1 MAAALP
7 RFRGRSD
14 RRSRAVA
21 SALRGAAIG
30 GIPAEERAWID
41 RIEAHRGRLPSEV
54 VAVSSGRSPHGRAS
68 RADHPAEATKACE
81 WMSIPA
87 VSGRFLMRLVRLL
100 APRSCLELGTGFG
113 VSTAYQAAA
122 LELNGKGTMTSLDLA
137 GMTDIAGPGL
147 ARLGLAGR
155 THLVPGRIERTLPAV
170 LEAARP
176 IDFAFLD
183 ADHTP
188 RGTLHPLEVMIPHL
202 STGAVVVFDDIN
214 WTPGMRVTWRRI
226 GQLPAVVA
234 AYRIHRLGVT
244 VVDASRRVPQ

>member
-1 MAAALP
+1 
-7 RFRGRSD
+7 
-14 RRSRAVA
+14 
-21 SALRGAAIG
+21 
-30 GIPAEERAWID
+30 
-41 RIEAHRGRLPSEV
+41 
-54 VAVSSGRSPHGRAS
+54 
-68 RADHPAEATKACE
+68 
-81 WMSIPA
+81 MSIPA

-234 AYRIHRLGVT
+234 AYRLHRLGVT